1 MNIHY
6 TILVRRN
13 INGSKYITPLR
24 LKKTPAVTSFLLLFL
39 QQRLF
44 VFTGDQLLKVPQVTV
59 LQRVFMFHG

>member
-1 MNIHY
+1 MH
-6 TILVRRN
+6 VRRN